1 MRSPALPARLLSWGG
16 PTNQTNGALLV
27 KIKERYVF
35 LVCTACSNRNY
46 TTHKRLKAV
55 YKLEKKKFCKF
66 CREHTNHKEK
76 KL

>member
-1 MRSPALPARLLSWGG
+1 M
-16 PTNQTNGALLV
+16 

-35 LVCTACSNRNY
+35 LECTECKNRNY

-55 YKLEKKKFCKF
+55 YKLEKKKYCRF
-66 CREHTNHKEK
+66 CRKHIAHKEK

>member
-1 MRSPALPARLLSWGG
+1 M
-16 PTNQTNGALLV
+16 

-46 TTHKRLKAV
+46 TTHKRLKAT
-55 YKLEKKKFCKF
+55 YKLEKKKWCKF
-66 CREHTNHKEK
+66 CREHTVHKER